1 MSKKKKAKKAGSLK
15 RFQIRTSK
23 KNLSSNAGLAVI
35 QRFWQQLGGEAWL
48 NRELGFLK
56 ADNSVYSLGRI
67 ITILLLSVIQG
78 AKRISH
84 TARLARDNGLRKLW
98 DWVNFPVE
106 TTIIRTLNLFRQAQV
121 IKFADMNQNL
131 RQKVWDRKWF
141 GKITL
146 DLDSTAKTVYGHQ
159 QGAELGYNPH
169 NKGKKCLNPIIAT
182 IFQTK
187 EVVLG
192 WLRPGNTFSANG
204 SVEFLKET
212 LARLPKQIWK
222 IVVRAD
228 SAFFSNAFLLLLESL
243 GLQYVIKAKFKGWE
257 RWLLGQAQ
265 WRFSGPERWT
275 TQFAAKLPGWQKERT
290 FMAVKVFKEWG
301 DGGFLG
307 PFPIYEYQLW
317 VTDLRLS
324 PNKLEDFYNQRVTCE
339 NIIDQGKNQ
348 TGWGGML
355 TQNFW
360 TNDLLFQIALL
371 AYNLMVWFKL
381 RFLPEGEQT
390 QEIETFRQRIIYTA
404 GQIVFTGNQ
413 WYLDLGANNPEQ
425 EWWLQVGDRQLS
437 VQPF

>member
-1 MSKKKKAKKAGSLK
+1 MSKKKKAKKTGSLK

-23 KNLSSNAGLAVI
+23 KNLSSHAGLAVI
-35 QRFWQQLGGEAWL
+35 HRFWQQLGGEAWL
-48 NRELGFLK
+48 NRELGSLK

-67 ITILLLSVIQG
+67 ISILLLSVIQG
-78 AKRISH
+78 ATRISH

-98 DWVNFPVE
+98 DWVKFPVE
-106 TTIIRTLNLFRQAQV
+106 TTITRTLELFGQAQV
-121 IKFADMNQNL
+121 VKFADLNQNL
-131 RQKVWDRKWF
+131 RQKIWKRKWF

-146 DLDSTAKTVYGHQ
+146 DLDSTAKTAYGHQ

-169 NKGKKCLNPIIAT
+169 KKGKKCYNALIAT
-182 IFQTK
+182 IDQTK

-212 LARLPKQIWK
+212 LARLPKQIYK
-222 IVVRAD
+222 IIFRGD
-228 SAFFSNAFLLLLESL
+228 SAFFSQALLLLVESL
-243 GLQYVIKAKFKGWE
+243 GYQYVIKAKFKGWE

-265 WRFSGPERWT
+265 WRFAGPERWT
-275 TQFAAKLPGWQKERT
+275 TQFTAKLAGWDKERT

-317 VTDLRLS
+317 VTNLRLS

-371 AYNLMVWFKL
+371 AYNLTVWFKL

-404 GQIVFTGNQ
+404 AQIVFTGNR
-413 WYLDLGANNPEQ
+413 WYLDLGADNPDQ